1 MKPATSLSLAGVSAL
16 VLAVSSPAMA
26 LNPQPLPPG
35 IYLHGGAHGV
45 SAYAFRV
52 RPNWTKC
59 RFAMCRS

>member
-1 MKPATSLSLAGVSAL
+1 